1 MDMTQ
6 WGRSQEQKGQ
16 EPNRYGSLGKG
27 SGRGLKPGLCHVTLR
42 AALMDVKLCSKD
54 RSEGQEAEV
63 MRTKGR
69 G

>member
-1 MDMTQ
+1 MNMTQ

-16 EPNRYGSLGKG
+16 EPDRYGSLGK
-27 SGRGLKPGLCHVTLR
+27 GRGLKPGLCHVALR

-63 MRTKGR
+63 MRSKGR